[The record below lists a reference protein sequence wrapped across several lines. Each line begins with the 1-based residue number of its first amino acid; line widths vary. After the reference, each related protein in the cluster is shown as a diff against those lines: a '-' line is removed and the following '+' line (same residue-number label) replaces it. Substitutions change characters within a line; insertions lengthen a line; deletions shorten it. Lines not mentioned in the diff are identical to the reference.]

1 MGNTYSITGF
11 TPCQIMSFPWRD
23 TFSNRPH
30 EVWASVH
37 TVRYHLYMPRSN
49 FGPLGQWPPTGIVAT
64 PAASGSHF
72 PGEGLSKFLS
82 PFVLP
87 DF

>member
-1 MGNTYSITGF
+1 
-11 TPCQIMSFPWRD
+11 
-23 TFSNRPH
+23 
-30 EVWASVH
+30 
-37 TVRYHLYMPRSN
+37 MPRSN

-72 PGEGLSKFLS
+72 PGEGLSKVLS
-82 PFVLP
+82 PVGLP